1 MPRDQTTLERRIRR
15 HHQRSELKEA
25 ATAAIEGFGPEIL
38 GFLVAVVRDKPLAGE
53 VFAQFCE
60 ELWSRLAAFHWK
72 EDFRAWLYGLAWM
85 AWQRLRREPHFRKTI
100 SLPEEADIAAAEQR
114 LRTIELPRVE
124 SALEKGVAG
133 LRQSLDPED
142 QALLILRI
150 DRAMSWEEIAAVM
163 LGGEEPRD
171 DGALG
176 RKAAFARERFSQVT
190 ENLKQLA
197 RQKHLIAEDE
207 S

>member
-1 MPRDQTTLERRIRR
+1 
-15 HHQRSELKEA
+15 
-25 ATAAIEGFGPEIL
+25 
-38 GFLVAVVRDKPLAGE
+38 
-53 VFAQFCE
+53 
-60 ELWSRLAAFHWK
+60 LAAFHWK
-72 EDFRAWLYGLAWM
+72 ESFRPWLYGLAWT

-114 LRTIELPRVE
+114 VRTVELPRVE
-124 SALEKGVAG
+124 SALDKGVAG

-163 LGGEEPRD
+163 LGGEEPSD
-171 DGALG
+171 DAALG
-176 RKAAFARERFSQVT
+176 RKASFAQERFSQVT

-197 RQKHLIAEDE
+197 REKHLIAKDE

>member
-1 MPRDQTTLERRIRR
+1 MPRDPTTLERRIRR

-38 GFLVAVVRDKPLAGE
+38 GFLVAVVRDKALAGE

-72 EDFRAWLYGLAWM
+72 ASFRPWLYGLAWM

-100 SLPEEADIAAAEQR
+100 SLPEEPEITAAEQR
-114 LRTIELPRVE
+114 VRTVELARSE
-124 SALEKGVAG
+124 SALDEGVAR

-142 QALLILRI
+142 HALLILRI
-150 DRAMSWEEIAAVM
+150 DRNMSWEEIATVM
-163 LGGEEPRD
+163 IGGEEARED
-171 DGALG
+171 AALG
-176 RKAAFARERFSQVT
+176 RKAAFVQERFSRVT
-190 ENLKQLA
+190 ANLKQLA
-197 RQKHLIAEDE
+197 REKQLITEDD

>member
-1 MPRDQTTLERRIRR
+1 MPRDPTSLERRIRR
-15 HHQRSELKEA
+15 HHQRGELKEG

-38 GFLVAVVRDKPLAGE
+38 GFLVAVVRDKALAGE

-72 EDFRAWLYGLAWM
+72 ESFRPWLYGLAWT

-100 SLPEEADIAAAEQR
+100 SLPEEPDIAAAER
-114 LRTIELPRVE
+114 RVRTVELPRVE
-124 SALEKGVAG
+124 SALGEGVAR

-142 QALLILRI
+142 QALLILHL
-150 DRAMSWEEIAAVM
+150 DRSMSWEEIAAVM
-163 LGGEEPRD
+163 LSGEEARD
-171 DGALG
+171 DAALT
-176 RKAAFARERFSQVT
+176 RKAAFAQNRFFQVT

-197 RQKHLIAEDE
+197 RENKLITHDD